1 MCVCRFEEREGV
13 AGDNGVEGRVRGVTG
28 YDWTPTGPTYDGRIA
43 GPLPKGIIKQKCE
56 GSTLDTANIGQNR
69 THGFISNDTVSASLP
84 SHHLSRSLSVLISVF
99 FCVFFCYLCIR
110 AFAEVGGPVAQT

>member
-1 MCVCRFEEREGV
+1 MLQEIMGW
-13 AGDNGVEGRVRGVTG
+13 RVRGVTG

-99 FCVFFCYLCIR
+99 FLFFLLSLH
-110 AFAEVGGPVAQT
+110 QTVRRGWWPSCTDLTLDTLRDTEL